1 MRMGDSVPG
10 ILTDEWKFV
19 AEDAHRVAE
28 RVREYDRDCRLAVH
42 VPTHQLGVA
51 RWTVA
56 SFAEG
61 GAWMIAFRCRDPET
75 GEPMIGEPDERVLWL
90 MDRFD
95 MWKQANPGRLAKAAA
110 EIQRRRAEHLEEA
123 DRERNAEMAEKFVR
137 GWKLK
142 EGIKDKIYV
151 PAGAGGIS

>member
-1 MRMGDSVPG
+1 MRMGASVPG

-19 AEDAHRVAE
+19 AEDGGDYVQK
-28 RVREYDRDCRLAVH
+28 VRDYDRDCRLAIH
-42 VPTHQLGVA
+42 VPTHQLGIA
-51 RWTVA
+51 RWTIA

-75 GEPMIGEPDERVLWL
+75 GEPMIGEPDERVIWL
-90 MDRFD
+90 LNRFD
-95 MWKQANPGRLAKAAA
+95 MWKNANPSKLAKAA
-110 EIQRRRAEHLEEA
+110 EQIQRRRDEQLDEPTK
-123 DRERNAEMAEKFVR
+123 ERNADMADKFVR

-151 PAGAGGIS
+151 PAGAGGV